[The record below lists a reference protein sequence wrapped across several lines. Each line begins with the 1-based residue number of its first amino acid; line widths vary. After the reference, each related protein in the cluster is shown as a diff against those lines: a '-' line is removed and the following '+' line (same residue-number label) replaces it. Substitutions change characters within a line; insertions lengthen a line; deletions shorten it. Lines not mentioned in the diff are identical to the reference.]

1 MPEIGAARGVTKHT
15 DLTNKED
22 AQGVIDH
29 AAGSV
34 TMAKLVQEVQDL
46 INGALQKSGG
56 TMTGNLTIEKAEPQ
70 LIFKEPLG
78 IGVIS
83 TTLADEADIQ
93 VTTGGG
99 FSVRTSNAAKSDYVD
114 RLWIPGVTE
123 IADILLQNSNL
134 LLQAGRTVDGVDVS
148 AHVAASPI
156 DHPDSSIRPVKLDAI
171 DSPAN
176 AEVPS
181 YNSATGKFAWV
192 PALVSAN
199 WQLVEAKTLASN
211 QTNVDFENLDIN
223 SHGAYMLVVNA
234 KTDGDS
240 YLYLYANT
248 DYTNSNYRTQ
258 QLIGSG
264 SSALAARVS
273 FPIITYCSG
282 ASIAVIYVF
291 RDLDSYMRAVGWSNV
306 YPAASVEIWENA
318 ICSVST
324 FTNITKLRIKGATSV
339 ILAGSKFWLFKMIP

>member
-83 TTLADEADIQ
+83 TTLADEADIW

-123 IADILLQNSNL
+123 IADIELLNSNL

-148 AHVAASPI
+148 EHVAASPI
-156 DHPDSSIRPVKLDAI
+156 DHPDASIRPVKLDAI

-176 AEVPS
+176 TEVPS
-181 YNSATGKFAWV
+181 YDSATGKFEWV
-192 PALVSAN
+192 SVAGITMLQAKGTTDVQTTSTSWVDMPDMTLTFELS
-199 WQLVEAKTLASN
+199 EAKNVLIIFSSTVLIDPINDVDGSRAVAMFKPVIDGSTQTGEGGTEVGFASI
-211 QTNVDFENLDIN
+211 TDINLDFLATPVHFSLMKALSAGEHTVKVQWRMDQGTRLRN
-223 SHGAYMLVVNA
+223 QPTTAPELEH
-234 KTDGDS
+234 
-240 YLYLYANT
+240 
-248 DYTNSNYRTQ
+248 RR
-258 QLIGSG
+258 LI
-264 SSALAARVS
+264 VQ
-273 FPIITYCSG
+273 Y
-282 ASIAVIYVF
+282 
-291 RDLDSYMRAVGWSNV
+291 
-306 YPAASVEIWENA
+306 
-318 ICSVST
+318 
-324 FTNITKLRIKGATSV
+324 
-339 ILAGSKFWLFKMIP
+339 